1 MATRQLTDERLAF
14 VEEFGVMFERMGS
27 TRMLGRV
34 WGALLVAD
42 PPEMTAEELAEFLQA
57 SRGSISQ
64 ATRQLIEIGVVQ
76 RINKT
81 GVRRDYFRVR
91 PNAWRAAIHKEQ
103 EELLYMQQLF
113 RRGLD
118 AMAGSS
124 DDARQALEES
134 IRFTEF
140 WQGEIASVFARW
152 DEYSEKTH
160 GRGHHHP

>member
-1 MATRQLTDERLAF
+1 MATIQMTDERLAF

-34 WGALLVAD
+34 WGALMVAD
-42 PPEMTAEELAEFLQA
+42 PPEMTAEELAAFLRA

-76 RINKT
+76 RVSRT

-91 PNAWRAAIHKEQ
+91 PNAWKEAFRREQ
-103 EELLYMQQLF
+103 ESIAHMEQLF
-113 RRGLD
+113 RRGLN
-118 AMAGSS
+118 AMAGGS
-124 DDARQALEES
+124 DEARRALEES

-140 WQGEIASVFARW
+140 WQAEMASIFARW
-152 DEYSEKTH
+152 DEYTETH
-160 GRGHHHP
+160 HG

>member
-1 MATRQLTDERLAF
+1 MSTISRTEERLAF
-14 VEEFGVMFERMGS
+14 VEDFGVMFERMGA

-34 WGALLVAD
+34 WGALMVAD

-76 RINKT
+76 RINRT

-91 PNAWRAAIHKEQ
+91 RNAWKEAFRREQ
-103 EELLYMQQLF
+103 DSIAYLRELF

-124 DDARQALEES
+124 DEARQALEES

-140 WQGEIASVFARW
+140 WQAEMASIFARW
-152 DEYSEKTH
+152 DEYSGKNH
-160 GRGHHHP
+160 G